1 VCVFGQQ
8 SAQPITVKTAAEL
21 VAQAEREIVTL
32 SLDEVRAAM
41 DDDSTV
47 IVDIRDIRELWRSGK
62 IPGAFHAP
70 RGMNEF
76 WIDPSCE
83 YHKPIFSSN
92 KRFIIY
98 CAGAW
103 RSALEAK
110 MFQDMGMTNVAH
122 MVGGFT
128 AWKDA
133 GLPIETV
140 ERSAIR

>member
-1 VCVFGQQ
+1 M
-8 SAQPITVKTAAEL
+8 KTAAEL
-21 VAQAEREIVTL
+21 IAQAEREIVSVTP
-32 SLDEVRAAM
+32 EAVRAAM
-41 DDDSTV
+41 DDPNTA
-47 IVDIRDIRELWRSGK
+47 IIDIRDARELWREGK

-83 YHKPIFSSN
+83 YHKPIFSSG

-110 MFQDMGMTNVAH
+110 MFQDMGLTNVAH
-122 MVGGFT
+122 MAGGFSE
-128 AWKDA
+128 WKAA
-133 GLPIETV
+133 GLPVEPV
-140 ERSAIR
+140 ERAPSK